1 MRTPYNAYD
10 LFDILASTYVTPTS
24 IHDEV
29 LQDFALMVAEE
40 ADIAENVAER
50 LGEFAEKAENAG
62 CISILRTIPFNVVAN
77 LGQGTESAYSDGL
90 ATLAVQGIT
99 EGYGRNR
106 PQDGIYLEL
115 KLDAPYQARQA
126 IERAI
131 EDEFGIDVGLLD
143 ELCWEVDVYEEF
155 ADMIEP
161 EFLVQANEYPYL
173 AQAIEEGRVVRA
185 YKGPH
190 LTGYITFGEI
200 VDVMKFQDSGDFDK
214 VRDWLAIDFYAEQL
228 RATMEYAFADIVEE
242 MSKDDTRSFY
252 GLDIELWVDPTEDEN
267 GRIQYK
273 GGASSSFTDE
283 LRAIGERMDNGERFR
298 RLSGWTLS

>member
-24 IHDEV
+24 IHSEV

-40 ADIAENVAER
+40 ADLPGDVAER
-50 LGEFAEKAENAG
+50 LAEYAENADSAG
-62 CISILRTIPFNVVAN
+62 CIGILRTIPFDAVAG

-90 ATLAVQGIT
+90 ASMAVWEIT
-99 EGYGRNR
+99 EGYGRDR
-106 PQDGIYLEL
+106 PSDGIYLEL
-115 KLDAPYQARQA
+115 KLDAPYQAQQA
-126 IERAI
+126 IDRAI
-131 EDEFGIDVGLLD
+131 YDEFGICVDLLD
-143 ELCWEVDVYEEF
+143 ELRWETDAYTSFVE
-155 ADMIEP
+155 ALEP
-161 EFLVQANEYPYL
+161 GYFVQANEYPYL

-200 VDVMKFQDSGDFDK
+200 VDVMKFQDSGDFGK
-214 VRDWLAIDFYAEQL
+214 VRDWLAIDFYAEEL

-242 MSKDDTRSFY
+242 MSKDDTGPFY
-252 GLDIELWVDPTEDEN
+252 GSEIELWVDPTEDEN

-273 GGASSSFTDE
+273 GGASSSYTGE
-283 LRAIGERMDNGERFR
+283 LRAIGERMANGERFR
-298 RLSGWTLS
+298 RFSGWTLS